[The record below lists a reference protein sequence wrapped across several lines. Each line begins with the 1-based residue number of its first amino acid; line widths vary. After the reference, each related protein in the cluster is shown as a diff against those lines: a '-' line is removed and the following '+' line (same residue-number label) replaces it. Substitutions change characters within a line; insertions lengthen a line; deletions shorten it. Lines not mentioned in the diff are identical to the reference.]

1 MGEKKVKIVAV
12 IDSETGKFKEGMTDV
27 EGQTKRSASVME
39 GIWQGVGQS
48 ITRAILDT
56 AKAALDKVVAG
67 VKAVAG
73 EFKTGVKDAAAFE
86 NALAK
91 IGAKGVEN
99 LGGIRAGLLDVS
111 NELGENLPEMVE
123 AASEAL
129 RRGIPED
136 NLIDFI
142 KTSSKLAG
150 ASGEELT
157 TVVNGLA
164 NTITAYR
171 LDASSAAEVADKFAV
186 AQRSGKVAVGE
197 LSVAMGALAPIASEL
212 GVSYEEMIA
221 VFETGT
227 DRGMKMRNVM
237 SAMQSMME
245 NLLRP
250 TGETAQALE
259 GMGLSAESAGKMIAE
274 GGLVKFLTQ
283 VGPENLEKLAGS
295 ASELSLMLAILGQ
308 DAGASFNEALGNLQ
322 ASAGA
327 VDQAFE
333 TVENTTTERW
343 NDLFFRFRNM
353 MMEIGA
359 PVNEYLGDML
369 EVINENLTSRFPEIG
384 AKLKEV
390 ISRFI
395 AGGVSDEEEAAI
407 NQAVA
412 EGKMTAEEGMAK
424 IYAEGP
430 GAKLIETIKIWCN
443 DIADRVINDLDE
455 ALNGDM
461 KFGDMIVNWIKDS
474 ISTIIPAVA
483 PTLIKTGVE
492 VGLAIGSGIVNGLMD
507 ALATVELPWW
517 MMGGTLMD
525 RAKILE
531 DIVQIV
537 SYPFDHLSVLFGGEL
552 PREEWPNFSQGGIVP
567 GGYGGG
573 DRVPAMLEPGEIV
586 LPKETAGRMTNG
598 ELQMGNTININIEG
612 YNKDPREL
620 AREIQRVLRDEER
633 LGRGLGR
640 LGPEFG
646 V

>member
-39 GIWQGVGQS
+39 GIWQGVGQA

-111 NELGENLPEMVE
+111 NELGESLPEMVE

-164 NTITAYR
+164 DTIMAYR
-171 LDASSAAEVADKFAV
+171 LDASAAADVADKFAV

-197 LSVAMGALAPIASEL
+197 LSVAMGVLAPIASEL

-333 TVENTTTERW
+333 TVENTTIERW
-343 NDLFFRFRNM
+343 NDLFYRFRNM

-359 PVNEYLGDML
+359 PVNEYLGELL

-384 AKLKEV
+384 AKLKEA

-395 AGGVSDEEEAAI
+395 AGGVSDEEQAAI
-407 NQAVA
+407 NEAVA

-430 GAKLIETIKIWCN
+430 GARLIVKIGEWTEN
-443 DIADRVINDLDE
+443 IAGRVLDDLDNYLRGGNNFGEMFGSWMRDGLNDLLPYLRE
-455 ALNGDM
+455 A
-461 KFGDMIVNWIKDS
+461 
-474 ISTIIPAVA
+474 AVF
-483 PTLIKTGVE
+483 
-492 VGLAIGSGIVNGLMD
+492 IGSNLMSLIWD
-507 ALATVELPWW
+507 VWSQNPLTELLAT
-517 MMGGTLMD
+517 
-525 RAKILE
+525 
-531 DIVQIV
+531 
-537 SYPFDHLSVLFGGEL
+537 PFNPDKFKSPDAYLSSDDLGFAGY
-552 PREEWPNFSQGGIVP
+552 SQGGIVP

-598 ELQMGNTININIEG
+598 ELQMGGSININING
-612 YNKDPREL
+612 YDKDPREL

-640 LGPEFG
+640 LGPEFAI
-646 V
+646 